1 MTARAVIVGGGVSG
15 LVSAFDL
22 ALAGWSVTVHEASD
36 RWGGRIF
43 SSPVGD
49 RAVDAGPDAFL
60 ARVEHGHQLCVD
72 LGIDHLLTSP
82 VAPVPAYVH
91 SNGRLHELPEGTMFG
106 VPTDL
111 DVLKGSDLITPSGI
125 DRAATDLTMAWDG
138 LAGDGTNDDGGGEG
152 DISVGAVCRARLG
165 DEVTD
170 RLIDPL
176 IGAINA
182 SDIDR
187 LSLRAA
193 APQLAEALRAE
204 GSLIRGMAAIRARA
218 GRAGAAI
225 GSRDPDRPVFYGIPG
240 GTATIIDRLV
250 EELTAAGA
258 DLRLGSALTAAT
270 MAEAT
275 DGADAV
281 ILAVPAHAAA
291 DLLGGTGP
299 LGAPDYAAEILAETE
314 YADVTQVVAELPVTA
329 IDRVLDA
336 SGILFP
342 RVDGRLM
349 TACTWLSTKWA
360 HYHRDDSV
368 LVRLSTGRFGDDRHH
383 DLGDDE
389 LVTALLAELSDAV
402 EVTGEPIAVRVGRW
416 NKAFPQYTPGHRD
429 RVRRARAAVA
439 ELDPRIHLVGASY
452 DGIGVP
458 ACIAAGRDAAKTL
471 LDADPARSS
480 GG

>member
-1 MTARAVIVGGGVSG
+1 MTGRAVVIGGGISG

-22 ALAGWSVTVHEASD
+22 RRGGWDVTVHEAAD

-49 RAVDAGPDAFL
+49 RLVDGGPDAFL
-60 ARVEHGHQLCVD
+60 ARVEHGHRLCVD

-82 VAPVPAYVH
+82 AAVVPAYVF
-91 SNGRLHELPEGTMFG
+91 SDGVLHELPDGTMFG

-111 DVLKGSDLITPSGI
+111 GVLEGSGLVSPEGVE
-125 DRAATDLTMAWDG
+125 RAALDLTLDPPPPDASDP
-138 LAGDGTNDDGGGEG
+138 
-152 DISVGAVCRARLG
+152 SVGEVCRARLG

-187 LSLRAA
+187 LSLRTA
-193 APQLAEALRAE
+193 APQLAAALAE
-204 GSLIRGMAAIRARA
+204 HGSLIRGMAAVRERA

-225 GSRDPDRPVFYGIPG
+225 GNRDPDRPVFYGIPG

-250 EELTAAGA
+250 EELTGSGA
-258 DLRLGSALTAAT
+258 DLRLGSAVGGPGGPDGL
-270 MAEAT
+270 AEAAE
-275 DGADAV
+275 GADAV
-281 ILAVPAHAAA
+281 ILAVPAFAAA
-291 DLLGGTGP
+291 ELVGADTPAGKVLG
-299 LGAPDYAAEILAETE
+299 ETE
-314 YADVTQVVAELPVTA
+314 YADVTQVVAELPVSA

-342 RVDGRLM
+342 RIDGRLM
-349 TACTWLSTKWA
+349 TACTWLSSKWA
-360 HYHRDDSV
+360 HYRRDGSV
-368 LVRLSTGRFGDDRHH
+368 LVRLSSGRFGDERHH
-383 DLGDDE
+383 HLSDDE
-389 LVTALLAELSDAV
+389 LVGALLGELSDAV
-402 EVTGEPIAVRVGRW
+402 PVTGEPVAVRVGRW
-416 NKAFPQYTPGHRD
+416 PRAFPQYTPGHGD
-429 RVRRARAAVA
+429 RVEQARAAVTDH
-439 ELDPRIHLVGASY
+439 DPRFHLVGASY

-458 ACIAAGRDAAKTL
+458 ACVASGRGTVEEL
-471 LDADPARSS
+471 L